1 MSSEGGCDAA
11 GPQKKSTHI
20 QDMQRKVILYIAM
33 SLDGYIA
40 KEDGDLAFLNS
51 VSVPGE
57 DYGYAAFQGE
67 VDTLIWGRKTYDM
80 VLSFGIDFP
89 HADKACYVWSG
100 SRTGYD
106 GQVTYVADLA
116 GLVRELKE
124 KPGKHIYCDGGAE
137 VVAEL
142 LRHGLIDELR
152 VSVIPH
158 LLGGGVRLFKDGLP
172 EQALRL
178 RRSVS
183 YPSGLVQL
191 WYARP
196 AEEANVEAATPQTP

>member
-1 MSSEGGCDAA
+1 
-11 GPQKKSTHI
+11 
-20 QDMQRKVILYIAM
+20 MQTTPRKVILYIAM

-51 VSVPGE
+51 VSAPGE
-57 DYGYAAFQGE
+57 DYGYAAFQSE

-100 SRTGYD
+100 SRTGSD
-106 GQVTYVADLA
+106 EHVTYVADLPA
-116 GLVRELKE
+116 LVHELKA

-137 VVAEL
+137 VVTEL

-158 LLGGGVRLFKDGLP
+158 LLGGGVRLFKEGLP
-172 EQALRL
+172 EQALKFRG
-178 RRSVS
+178 SAS

-191 WYARP
+191 WYTRP
-196 AEEANVEAATPQTP
+196 EADNAATPQPQTP